1 MRENKI
7 LINQSMKGKKLQTQI
22 RNVMHEIMNNA
33 IENNV
38 KKDVCVCVC
47 VYLCV
52 CKGYK
57 YVGHAPGPSHN
68 SSIQKKKPN

>member
-38 KKDVCVCVC
+38 KKDVCVCVF
-47 VYLCV
+47 VCV
-52 CKGYK
+52 CVWVTNMWVMPQDHHTIAVYR
-57 YVGHAPGPSHN
+57 
-68 SSIQKKKPN
+68 KKKPN